1 MRINNNGS
9 SLETNNSNAESVE
22 FGIGDVSTIIDILR
36 NRLYSNPIR
45 TLTQEYLCN
54 GRDSHRVA
62 GNCDV
67 PLKVTLPTRLEPNLK
82 IRDYGTG
89 LSPENVKNVFVLY
102 GSSTKRKD
110 NVQTGGFGIGAKSA
124 WAYTDSFIVT
134 SFYEGKSRTYIAH
147 TGKNSNGTL
156 ELINETDCDEPNGVE
171 VQIPVKESDIEQFI
185 MAVYRCTYFWD
196 VKPNLTGITK
206 LEIPA
211 SWLES
216 DKKTL
221 HRKDNWFIVEKDD
234 LIKRLFD
241 AHNQDIYV
249 LIDKIPYSINK
260 FARECP
266 EVTKLRDSIYAHA
279 MNFVEVDNGV
289 LEVSA
294 TRESIS
300 DKDGSKESVNEIC
313 KLAKQ
318 KLHTCIE
325 EAFGKDFKDIPSYLK
340 FYFSLRNTFNVT
352 TIQKNFD
359 FAFKKDGLSYK
370 IVDGK
375 ITSTSFNGC
384 IINRYSQK
392 KQRSRSVLSVVNNA
406 EIQVGEEKT
415 KFVLMN
421 DTPEKPVPEYLFKEK
436 IKKIFSSE
444 PDTVNV
450 YTINNYT
457 EEQQQ
462 KLKDHLGAIYV
473 TDLPHDRMT
482 QKQRKEV
489 GKISLRYIT
498 RGAGRYGNRGRLEA
512 DSKVDVSLDEI
523 AESDDKFISIPFSSD
538 AMYDFDSAEF
548 CENVEFLIKHGK
560 FKIVKCSK
568 KDYDALNTLDNVYEY
583 SEVKDNLDDF
593 VPVQDSII
601 ENYVYRK
608 ASNSFEILRNHVPR
622 IKCALINEYFR
633 IKNLIPNQNDRVG
646 ASDIPDRILSL
657 YPHFD
662 KINGNIKR
670 LSELEDEINTKYPL
684 MKQLHYIGGYY
695 GGNDRN
701 RDISEFILYLNAK
714 NDSLESKKK

>member
-1 MRINNNGS
+1 MKINSNGS
-9 SLETNNSNAESVE
+9 TLDTNNKNSDSIE

-36 NRLYSNPIR
+36 NRLYANPIR

-54 GRDSHRVA
+54 GRDSHRDA
-62 GNCDV
+62 GNSDV

-89 LSPENVKNVFVLY
+89 LSPDRVKDVFVLY

-124 WAYTDSFIVT
+124 WAYTDSFIIT
-134 SFYEGKSRTYIAH
+134 SFYDGKSKTYIAH
-147 TGKNSNGTL
+147 TGKNSNGML
-156 ELINETDCDEPNGVE
+156 ELINETDSDEPNGVE
-171 VQIPVKESDIEQFI
+171 VQIPVKESDIEQFV

-196 VKPNLTGITK
+196 VKPNLTGVTK

-211 SWLES
+211 SWLEK
-216 DKKTL
+216 DKKVL

-266 EVTKLRDSIYAHA
+266 EVLKLRDSVYAHS
-279 MNFVEVDNGV
+279 MNFIEVDNGV
-289 LEVSA
+289 LEISA

-300 DKDGSKESVNEIC
+300 DKEGSKEKVNEIC

-318 KLHTCIE
+318 KLHSCIE
-325 EAFGKDFKDIPSYLK
+325 DAFAEEFKDIPAYLK
-340 FYFSLRNTFNVT
+340 FYFSLKSTFNVDS
-352 TIQKNFD
+352 IQKNFD

-370 IVDGK
+370 IVNGK

-384 IINRYSQK
+384 IINKYSQK
-392 KQRSRSVLSVVNNA
+392 RQKSRSVLSVNNNV
-406 EIQVGEEKT
+406 EINVGEEKT

-436 IKKIFSSE
+436 IKKIFTDE
-444 PDTVNV
+444 ADTVYV

-457 EEQQQ
+457 EEQRQ
-462 KLKDHLGAIYV
+462 KLKDHLGAVYV

-482 QKQRKEV
+482 QKQRRDV
-489 GKISLRYIT
+489 GKISLRYIN
-498 RGAGRYGNRGRLEA
+498 RGTGRYGYRGRLEA

-523 AESDDKFISIPFSSD
+523 ASKDEQFISIPFSAD
-538 AMYDFDSAEF
+538 AMYDFESQEF
-548 CENVEFLIKHGK
+548 CENIEFLIKHGK
-560 FKIVKCSK
+560 FKVVKCSK
-568 KDYDALNTLDNVYEY
+568 RDYDALNTLDNVYEY
-583 SEVKDNLDDF
+583 SDVRGSIADYVAVEEKVIEDF
-593 VPVQDSII
+593 V
-601 ENYVYRK
+601 YRR
-608 ASNSFEILRNHVPR
+608 ASNSFEVLRNHAPR
-622 IKCALINEYFR
+622 IKCPLINEYFA
-633 IKNLIPNQNDRVG
+633 IKSLIPNQNNR
-646 ASDIPDRILSL
+646 AQSDIPDRILAL

-662 KINGNIKR
+662 KINTNVKKLGD
-670 LSELEDEINTKYPL
+670 LENDINTKYPL
-684 MKQLHYIGGYY
+684 MKQLNYIVGHYGN
-695 GGNDRN
+695 NDRT
-701 RDISEFILYLNAK
+701 RDVNEFVFYLNAK
-714 NDSLESKKK
+714 HDSVKK